1 MVNLIRKTALLKCCS
16 AFWLLVATNLSFA
29 ESWPFVD
36 PEFGPNIYLGD
47 EDLRL
52 GRAHFVHGDY
62 GLAENYF
69 RRSTEIT
76 PQNGQAWVGLAA
88 SYDRLGRFD
97 LAEEAYKKAARLVGR
112 NYVLLNNHGY
122 SYMLRGRYGEARRLL
137 QQAAA
142 MAPGNPTIENNLLIL
157 DSGQHYFVGN
167 PHILF
172 WPE

>member
-1 MVNLIRKTALLKCCS
+1 MFLRFSKTALLNCCS
-16 AFWLLVATNLSFA
+16 AFCLLITTNVALA
-29 ESWPFVD
+29 ESWPFVA

-52 GRAHFVHGDY
+52 GRAHFVHGDF

-69 RRSTEIT
+69 RRSTEVT
-76 PQNGQAWVGLAA
+76 PHNGQAWVGLAA

-97 LAEEAYKKAARLVGR
+97 LAEQAYKKAARLVGR

-142 MAPGNPTIENNLLIL
+142 MAPGNPTIENNLLVL
-157 DSGQHYFVGN
+157 DAGQQYFVGN
-167 PHILF
+167 PQILF
-172 WPE
+172 WP